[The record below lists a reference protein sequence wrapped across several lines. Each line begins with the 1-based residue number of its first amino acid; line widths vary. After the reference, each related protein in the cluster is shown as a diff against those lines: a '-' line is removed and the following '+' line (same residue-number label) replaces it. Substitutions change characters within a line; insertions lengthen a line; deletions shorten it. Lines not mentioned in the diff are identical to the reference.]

1 MKDDIDFWG
10 DMCLKNW
17 KFWLV
22 SPLVLVVMIVLGV
35 LELVS
40 NVFDS
45 LSNFCKYLGFCFQ
58 EVNPLVPLSGWI
70 FKEWRKK

>member
-1 MKDDIDFWG
+1 VKDDIDFWG

-35 LELVS
+35 LEDIHLALGDEYGAELDKIEKLLVK
-40 NVFDS
+40 VRGGDK
-45 LSNFCKYLGFCFQ
+45 L
-58 EVNPLVPLSGWI
+58 
-70 FKEWRKK
+70 